1 MLYTVMPEDMIFNDS
16 QPVYREEVR
25 DGATL
30 VWRCDGG
37 ERVLSRVISTRLGD
51 YLKYEVT

>member
-1 MLYTVMPEDMIFNDS
+1 MPEDMIFNDS